1 MVLKEMIAKNR
12 EIGKKSS
19 SVKKEEFKKIG
30 SAVLRKMEKFV
41 LGETRVG

>member
-19 SVKKEEFKKIG
+19 SVKKEEFKKIWKCSFKG
-30 SAVLRKMEKFV
+30 DGK
-41 LGETRVG
+41 VGFGGN